1 MNMARVIESVDVNV
15 PVREAYERWT
25 HFESFPQFLE
35 FVESITRIDDTHTHW
50 KVRIGGDERE
60 FDAETDLLPNEHVA
74 WNSINGEEKH
84 AGVVTFEELTDAS
97 ARVTVQFDWAAEGIL
112 EKAGAVLGVD
122 DRMVKKDL
130 RKFKDMVEGRL
141 AP

>member
-1 MNMARVIESVDVNV
+1 M
-15 PVREAYERWT
+15 PKPT
-25 HFESFPQFLE
+25 CFP
-35 FVESITRIDDTHTHW
+35 T
-50 KVRIGGDERE
+50 
-60 FDAETDLLPNEHVA
+60 
-74 WNSINGEEKH
+74 
-84 AGVVTFEELTDAS
+84 GVVTFEELTDAS